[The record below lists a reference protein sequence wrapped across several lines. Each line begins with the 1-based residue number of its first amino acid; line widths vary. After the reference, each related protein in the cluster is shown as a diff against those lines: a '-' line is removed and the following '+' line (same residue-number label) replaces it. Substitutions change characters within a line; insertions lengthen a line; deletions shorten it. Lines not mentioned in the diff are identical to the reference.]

1 MLHIMINKQ
10 VLIGLDRSHGFL
22 SVGLWFRY
30 FSLSLLSTV
39 YGRYL
44 PYTYLVDFVVY
55 RTCHFRVRSD
65 SSSFLSLSNIVK
77 ALTAIIPPG

>member
-30 FSLSLLSTV
+30 FSLFLLSTV

-44 PYTYLVDFVVY
+44 PYTYLPSMILLCIV
-55 RTCHFRVRSD
+55 RVI
-65 SSSFLSLSNIVK
+65 F
-77 ALTAIIPPG
+77 A

>member
-44 PYTYLVDFVVY
+44 PYTYLVDFVVSY
-55 RTCHFRVRSD
+55 VSFSRKVRFVVL
-65 SSSFLSLSNIVK
+65 SFSQSIVK
-77 ALTAIIPPG
+77 AITAIIPPG